1 MANVDKYLFGQG
13 RFFSRPW
20 GTTGAGGWR
29 WWGDVS
35 AFSLAGAQEKVEHRE
50 SFSGNNALVRS
61 FNRTKGLTGNVT
73 VHQFDKLSIAQDL
86 HGTVTE
92 SAAGAVSGEV
102 LGTVAAGDLIVLDRM
117 GTSALVITD
126 STPVTPATIAD
137 THYVHD
143 GRYGSMEFLT
153 LPDTPAPTMPLLAAY
168 SYAAQSQVAF
178 LNATPPYIQL
188 RYEGINLAEGGA
200 PIIVE
205 LYKCETAMLQELA
218 LVQNANTLAGISKS
232 MGVLLDTSKP
242 ATGLIGQ
249 FGRFLE
255 LAA

>member
-13 RFFSRPW
+13 KFFSRPW
-20 GTTGAGGWR
+20 GATGAGGWR

-35 AFSLAGAQEKVEHRE
+35 AFTLQGSQEKVEHRE

-61 FNRTKGLTGNVT
+61 FNRTKGLTGSVT
-73 VHQFDKLSIAQDL
+73 VHQFDKESIAQDL

-92 SAAGAVSGEV
+92 VPSGAVTGEV
-102 LGTVAAGDLIVLDRM
+102 LGTVVAGDLIVLDNM
-117 GTSALVITD
+117 GVSALAITD
-126 STPVTPATIAD
+126 SATPTPATIAAE
-137 THYVHD
+137 HYVLD
-143 GRYGSMEFLT
+143 GRYGSMEFLS
-153 LPDTPAPTMPLLAAY
+153 LPTTPAPTMPLKAAY
-168 SYAAQSQVAF
+168 SHAAHSQVAF

-218 LVQNANTLAGISKS
+218 LIQNANTLAGISKS

-242 ATGLIGQ
+242 ATGLLGQ